1 MRFYEIAYLIST
13 KIEPEKVKETQKEI
27 ISLVRKHEGEIEE
40 ETPPLKRTLAYPIKK
55 EKEAFLVSLTFWM
68 SPSKIKDFKKDV
80 DKIKE
85 ILRYLIVIVKK
96 KAPKKVPEIE
106 KKKPTKKP
114 EKVELEKLEE
124 KLEEILG
131 TKL

>member
-1 MRFYEIAYLIST
+1 MNFYEIAYLIST
-13 KIEPEKVKETQKEI
+13 KIDPEKIKEVQKEI
-27 ISLVRKHEGEIEE
+27 IGILRKHEGEIEE
-40 ETPPLKRTLAYPIKK
+40 EVPPLKRSLAYPIKK
-55 EKEAFLVSLTFWM
+55 EREAFLVSLTFWM
-68 SPSKIKDFKKDV
+68 PASKIKECKKEIE
-80 DKIKE
+80 KTE
-85 ILRYLIVIVKK
+85 GILRYLIVKK
-96 KAPKKVPEIE
+96 NPPKKVVEAE